1 MSPATYVTLT
11 DFILSLFNQE
21 TYSDITILIRNVT
34 LPAHRLVICLQ
45 CPYFEDKF
53 PDTFAQRK
61 GILEFQQGSGI
72 AYWRVFQYLYT
83 GDYSDEATN
92 KDLEGK

>member
-1 MSPATYVTLT
+1 MPS
-11 DFILSLFNQE
+11 IFNQE

-45 CPYFEDKF
+45 SSYFEDTF
-53 PDTFAQRK
+53 PEAFDQGK

-72 AYWRVFQYLYT
+72 AYWRVFEYLYT
-83 GDYSDEATN
+83 GDYSDEASN

>member
-1 MSPATYVTLT
+1 MFPATYITLIN
-11 DFILSLFNQE
+11 FILSLFNQA

-34 LPAHRLVICLQ
+34 LPAHRLIISLQ
-45 CPYFEDKF
+45 SSYFEDTYS
-53 PDTFAQRK
+53 DAFAQDK

-72 AYWRVFQYLYT
+72 AYWRVFEYLYT